1 MSLKQDSTEAAA
13 NVILGGVI
21 NYLLTLALFG
31 VTMKF
36 AVWSTAV
43 FVAVSYCRTIIIRR
57 YFRRLE
63 R

>member
-1 MSLKQDSTEAAA
+1 MSLKQDSTEAAT
-13 NVILGGVI
+13 NVILGGFI

>member
-1 MSLKQDSTEAAA
+1 MSIKRDSTEAAT

-36 AVWSTAV
+36 AVWTTV
-43 FVAVSYCRTIIIRR
+43 IFIAVSYSRSLLIRR
-57 YFRRLE
+57 YFRRGE
-63 R
+63 V